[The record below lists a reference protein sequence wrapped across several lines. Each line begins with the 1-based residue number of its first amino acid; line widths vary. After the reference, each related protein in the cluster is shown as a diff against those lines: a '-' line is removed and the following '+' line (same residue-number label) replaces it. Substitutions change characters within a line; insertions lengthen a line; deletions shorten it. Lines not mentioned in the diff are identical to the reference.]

1 MIIKK
6 QDILQLPLQELA
18 TKNLEETQIWCD
30 QNSLP
35 HFHTWTLP
43 QMVAQF
49 GSWTLVK
56 QDGVIDAL
64 ATLKQNVGNDPW
76 RVGLWKLTRVR
87 RSSLLSSQVK
97 APEYGA
103 FTPLVLLGFKRMQGV
118 PYESWR
124 TATGLEHILE
134 PDLYDAVVLDDYSC
148 CSLGSAR
155 LLELRAEGLKI
166 RTGAKA
172 GSNKSPESTWSL
184 TGLKGTELGGFPK
197 LTQTMVTQC
206 WLAHPKHRTPYMIL
220 DPQNWDAMPPPLVD
234 GEIFK
239 QPTPQ
244 KPTKYEY
251 PESLPWD

>member
-1 MIIKK
+1 MTVQGPHNPNRAGLIGALVTSDKPIALNCGSFGGSNA
-6 QDILQLPLQELA
+6 QG
-18 TKNLEETQIWCD
+18 NLD
-30 QNSLP
+30 
-35 HFHTWTLP
+35 
-43 QMVAQF
+43 
-49 GSWTLVK
+49 
-56 QDGVIDAL
+56 
-64 ATLKQNVGNDPW
+64 
-76 RVGLWKLTRVR
+76 
-87 RSSLLSSQVK
+87 
-97 APEYGA
+97 
-103 FTPLVLLGFKRMQGV
+103 LGFDQIV
-118 PYESWR
+118 P
-124 TATGLEHILE
+124 LERISNTE
-134 PDLYDAVVLDDYSC
+134 YIFIKS
-148 CSLGSAR
+148 
-155 LLELRAEGLKI
+155 
-166 RTGAKA
+166 TGAKA